1 MKQIDGDVL
10 KDKLKA
16 LLEHYQYR
24 DDDFAIGR
32 TCALADA
39 MELIDMQEKVEA
51 VREDQKVYYFITVFE
66 KLDID
71 EYGYPDTGSRRCWG
85 FYCEKDTAFQALH
98 ENWTDMEETVYE
110 YAVIEGYHEGISHY
124 IFHRK
129 FFKFDR
135 ERNGYFEIDEPEGYE
150 YYCSF
155 SIG

>member
-1 MKQIDGDVL
+1 MKQIDGDIL

-39 MELIDMQEKVEA
+39 MELIDMQEKIEA
-51 VREDQKVYYFITVFE
+51 IPIEVYYFITVFE
-66 KLDID
+66 KLDIN
-71 EYGYPDTGSRRCWG
+71 EHGNPDTGSSRCWG
-85 FYCEKDTAFQALH
+85 FYCEKDTAFQAVH
-98 ENWTDMEETVYE
+98 ENWTDMEETVYG

-124 IFHRK
+124 TFFRQ

-135 ERNGYFEIDEPEGYE
+135 ERNGYFEIDEPEVFKH
-150 YYCSF
+150 YCSF